1 MRNIVSKVV
10 IMLLLVS
17 FVTPLVPAGT
27 EVQRLSTT
35 HMQSI
40 NGGLAPIDCEL
51 MASGATTVCA
61 MLGGG
66 WLSCAI
72 VAASSYL
79 GCLLANAIAG
89 A

>member
-27 EVQRLSTT
+27 EAQRLNTEQ
-35 HMQSI
+35 MQSVT
-40 NGGLAPIDCEL
+40 GGKALIDCEL

-66 WLSCAI
+66 WLACAI
-72 VAASSYL
+72 VAGSAYL
-79 GCLLANAIAG
+79 GCLAANSITG
-89 A
+89 